1 MGEERRIHVSKLAC
15 ATNYSSRVGE
25 RWHSIELTRCALPVC
40 RAWSGMLLAE
50 MLITAL
56 MLYQRGI
63 PLRLAMDLT
72 RAEWNPVS
80 LDQNN

>member
-1 MGEERRIHVSKLAC
+1 
-15 ATNYSSRVGE
+15 
-25 RWHSIELTRCALPVC
+25 
-40 RAWSGMLLAE
+40 MLLAE